1 MTYLLILFLMN
12 LQPVRKR
19 QKRSAEPTQKE
30 KRIDFVISSFSKE
43 LALKVFSYLS
53 SADLL
58 QCAAVSTHWAKLA
71 NDETLW
77 KPLFYNRFCESETN
91 DQNHIARSNNKR
103 RTSATRYGGSWK
115 TKYRVHQ
122 NWLHGNCYVN
132 DITIGNDTESYPNS
146 QQLFQMTKDIMFVV
160 SADKC
165 KIDVWKYIKDESR
178 LLCRIESARLANSK
192 ITFIR
197 LIDGNPLHLLGGYA
211 NGGFVLWEIKANL
224 GSLSINEIT
233 NHNPQTDK
241 DDSVISIG
249 MDFPIVL
256 LCTKNMKLSA
266 FYIDETNTVRPIHR
280 LQSPVDWSSVHIDI
294 HKQTH
299 NQPLWVAT
307 ICFSL
312 AIGNHATSV
321 GLQEVILSSTTI
333 VSSRHASAL
342 ESEPFFFSS
351 SMSYYLQQNT
361 NDSNDSSLV
370 TAMAYSPPYL
380 ITAHPNNTIKKY
392 IITKNRGLDIRFE
405 KILYGHTFRVE
416 ALALQKEKLVSA
428 DRSGI
433 KIWNLLKD
441 DTAVTIYTNKNQSFL
456 QDLPAL
462 RIRTLCF
469 DEDRIAAFAKDDKDS
484 FVRLWSFDSRQK

>member
-1 MTYLLILFLMN
+1 M
-12 LQPVRKR
+12 
-19 QKRSAEPTQKE
+19 
-30 KRIDFVISSFSKE
+30 
-43 LALKVFSYLS
+43 
-53 SADLL
+53 
-58 QCAAVSTHWAKLA
+58 
-71 NDETLW
+71 
-77 KPLFYNRFCESETN
+77 
-91 DQNHIARSNNKR
+91 
-103 RTSATRYGGSWK
+103 
-115 TKYRVHQ
+115 
-122 NWLHGNCYVN
+122 N
-132 DITIGNDTESYPNS
+132 DITIGNDTENYPNS

-178 LLCRIESARLANSK
+178 LLYRIESAKLGNSK

-197 LIDGNPLHLLGGYA
+197 LIDGDPLRLLGGYA
-211 NGGFVLWEIKANL
+211 NGGFVLWEIKTNL
-224 GSLSINEIT
+224 ESLSIDEIA

-249 MDFPIVL
+249 MEFPIVL

-321 GLQEVILSSTTI
+321 GLQEIILSSTTI

-351 SMSYYLQQNT
+351 SMRYYLQQNT

-392 IITKNRGLDIRFE
+392 IISKNRGLDIRFE

-433 KIWNLLKD
+433 KVWNLLKDD

-456 QDLPAL
+456 QDLPAI

-469 DEDRIAAFAKDDKDS
+469 DEDRIAAFAKDDKGS
-484 FVRLWSFDSRQK
+484 FIRLWSFDSMQK